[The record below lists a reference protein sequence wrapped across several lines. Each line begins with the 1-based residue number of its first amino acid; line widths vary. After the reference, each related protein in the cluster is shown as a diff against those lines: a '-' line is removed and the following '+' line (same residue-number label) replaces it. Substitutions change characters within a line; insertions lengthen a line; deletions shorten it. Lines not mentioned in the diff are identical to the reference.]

1 MKRAIQ
7 GLTFVAL
14 IGGAALGGYYGGAAL
29 HRSTSGAGG
38 DSSPSWSAS
47 EDLVPAAA
55 TRLSPAEKDGG
66 VPTVTLPDFAD
77 IVEHV
82 SPSVVS
88 VNASKFQSGG
98 RSQDGRF
105 FNDPFEYFFGPQG
118 PNSRPPDRGQPRRED
133 SGGTGF
139 LISADG
145 YILTN
150 YHVVENAERVEVTLH
165 GEGGEYKARIVGSD
179 PATDVALLKIDAGKN
194 LPHLP
199 LGNSDRLR
207 VGEWVMAIGNPFFYQ
222 DTVTV
227 GVVSAK
233 GRRLD
238 GLSRDASLDNYIQ
251 TDAAIN
257 QGNSGGPL
265 LNLRG
270 EVVGINTA
278 VSRIG
283 QGIGFAIPINIA
295 NDILPQ
301 LRESGRVA
309 RGAIGVQIRD
319 IATLDADE
327 REYHGLK
334 DVSGALIEHV
344 KEGEPAARAGLKPG
358 DAVIAI
364 DGKSLRGSEDLIG
377 RISAKKPG
385 EAAELT
391 VLRDGRRREF
401 TVHLEDRAAMYA
413 ANTGEEP
420 APEDETPKSAAFDQ
434 IGIEVAELTAGARRQ
449 YDLPADLEGVVITD
463 VAVRGEAYDKGL
475 RPGMIISE
483 VNRRPVASVREFRTA
498 VDAVEPGGL
507 LTFYIE
513 LGEDRGNFVTF
524 RVGGSR

>member
-7 GLTFVAL
+7 GLTIVAL
-14 IGGAALGGYYGGAAL
+14 VLGAALGGYYGGSALNRTATGERVSAAWPV
-29 HRSTSGAGG
+29 
-38 DSSPSWSAS
+38 D
-47 EDLVPAAA
+47 DDVVPASA
-55 TRLSPAEKDGG
+55 TRFSPAEKTAGA
-66 VPTVTLPDFAD
+66 PTVTLPDFAD

-82 SPSVVS
+82 SPAVVS

-98 RSQDGRF
+98 RSQQDPRF

-118 PNSRPPDRGQPRRED
+118 PNTRQPERGQPRRED

-139 LISADG
+139 VISADG

-150 YHVVENAERVEVTLH
+150 YHVVEDAERVEVRLH
-165 GEGGEYKARIVGSD
+165 DEGGEYKAKIVGSD
-179 PATDVALLKIDAGKN
+179 PATDVALIKIDAGKN

-199 LGNSDRLR
+199 LGNSDQLR

-270 EVVGINTA
+270 EVIGINTA

-319 IATLDADE
+319 ISTLDADA

-344 KEGEPAARAGLKPG
+344 KEGEPAAKAGLKPG

-364 DGKSLRGSEDLIG
+364 DGRPLRSSEDLIS
-377 RISAKKPG
+377 RISSKKPG
-385 EAAELT
+385 DAAELT
-391 VLRDGRRREF
+391 VLRDGRKRDF

-413 ANTGEEP
+413 SNTEGPVP
-420 APEDETPKSAAFDQ
+420 AEQPHQSAAFDQ
-434 IGIEVAELTAGARRQ
+434 IGIEVADLTASVRRQ
-449 YDLPADLEGVVITD
+449 YDLPDDLEGVVITD

-475 RPGMIISE
+475 RPGMIVSE
-483 VNRRPVASVREFRTA
+483 VNRHSVASVKEFRAA

-524 RVGGSR
+524 RVDGKR